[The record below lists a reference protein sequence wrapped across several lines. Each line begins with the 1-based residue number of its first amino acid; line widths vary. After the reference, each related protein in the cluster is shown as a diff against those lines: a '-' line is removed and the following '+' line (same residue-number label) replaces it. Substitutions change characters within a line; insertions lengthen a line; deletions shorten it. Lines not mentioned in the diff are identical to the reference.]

1 MHMPSGMLGLATVPP
16 KLRQRI
22 VNREYVEM
30 YDLLPTSWRVESEA
44 AAASSKGKRPR
55 REPIKDIQVWAECYS
70 VYAAILSAAY
80 PEKAP
85 HLFAYMRTI
94 VRASRQFMGH
104 EWVSYD
110 MTFRRTA
117 ANQGSLDWGVPN
129 PGLYNDAFTGAVKSR
144 ANCFYSL
151 DAHSSEYCPEAPEA
165 HPSPASRHLAE
176 QRQGR
181 LAPRQ
186 GSNRVEI
193 CRQFNGVRG
202 CRFARCHYAHLCERC
217 HGPHPS
223 MECGDRHQPMG
234 RARSP
239 PAGRQWD
246 PKQPR

>member
-1 MHMPSGMLGLATVPP
+1 
-16 KLRQRI
+16 
-22 VNREYVEM
+22 M

-144 ANCFYSL
+144 ANCFYCL
-151 DAHSSEYCPEAPEA
+151 DAHSSEDCPKAPEA

-202 CRFARCHYAHLCERC
+202 CRFARCRYAHLCERC
-217 HGPHPS
+217 HGPHPT

>member
-1 MHMPSGMLGLATVPP
+1 MAGGVRGCRLLVEGQVPP
-16 KLRQRI
+16 
-22 VNREYVEM
+22 
-30 YDLLPTSWRVESEA
+30 PS
-44 AAASSKGKRPR
+44 
-55 REPIKDIQVWAECYS
+55 KDIQVWAECYS

-144 ANCFYSL
+144 ANCFNCL
-151 DAHSSEYCPEAPEA
+151 DAHLSEDCPEAAEA
-165 HPSPASRHLAE
+165 HPPASRHLAE

-186 GSNRVEI
+186 GSNVVEI
-193 CRQFNGVRG
+193 CRQFNGVWG
-202 CRFARCHYAHLCERC
+202 CLFSPSPLCERC
-217 HGPHPS
+217 HGPHPA
-223 MECGDRHQPMG
+223 MECGDRRQPMG

-246 PKQPR
+246 PKQPC